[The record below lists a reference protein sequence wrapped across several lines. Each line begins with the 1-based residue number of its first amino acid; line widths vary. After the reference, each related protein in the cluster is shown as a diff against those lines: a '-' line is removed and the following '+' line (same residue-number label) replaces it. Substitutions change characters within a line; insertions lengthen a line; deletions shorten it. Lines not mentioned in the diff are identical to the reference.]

1 MQNDGGDADMMALLK
16 LMVFGFLF
24 LSVVYVVLSL
34 WSRWV
39 RAGKLR
45 TEWNKSGKAGDGDA
59 FVDAGLKEYDGSVRR
74 KLILLVYI
82 VPMVTMSTIIYLTNF
97 N

>member
-1 MQNDGGDADMMALLK
+1 MLALLR

-24 LSVVYVVLSL
+24 LSVIYVALSFY
-34 WSRWV
+34 SRSV
-39 RAGKLR
+39 RTGKLR
-45 TEWNKSGKAGDGDA
+45 KQWEEEGQPGERDV

-82 VPMVTMSTIIYLTNF
+82 VPITVMSTIIYLTNF